1 MKNLKKCIKKYRQDE
16 NGSLSIFILFASEAG
31 KPTAAASATQIF
43 LARFKQEALQ
53 FVPYSHFL
61 GGLVWGRPKR
71 TLKRV
76 EHHSKSMEKEKV
88 GDNCICLMFA

>member
-1 MKNLKKCIKKYRQDE
+1 MKTLKKCIKKYRQDE

-53 FVPYSHFL
+53 FVPFSHFL
-61 GGLVWGRPKR
+61 GGV
-71 TLKRV
+71 
-76 EHHSKSMEKEKV
+76 
-88 GDNCICLMFA
+88 

>member
-1 MKNLKKCIKKYRQDE
+1 MYGYENSKKKCIKKYRQDE

-53 FVPYSHFL
+53 FVPFSHFL
-61 GGLVWGRPKR
+61 GGSSLGSSKKNFKKGWTPFKINGKR
-71 TLKRV
+71 
-76 EHHSKSMEKEKV
+76 KSWW
-88 GDNCICLMFA
+88 